1 MYFHDSLI
9 FNSLA
14 SKSIAK
20 FYVGSHYMKV
30 FAKIRL
36 LFHKPLHLSHQLLN
50 SLLLPNQFRK
60 LSSSRNFLP
69 FYIHAFTKMD
79 LQDSHKLYKPGELPY
94 QLEKLILILK
104 IYFRC
109 LCILY
114 HVLNSINVLPF
125 VDTIFDLFKLFCFLY
140 LIILGKQVLILQDLL
155 LILRKEEKLCRC

>member
-1 MYFHDSLI
+1 MHKLWFKLRKARVFLGWKTILLSVFHYFIVFFQCYHLVVQKSLMLVIPDDISKFMMYFHDSLI

-79 LQDSHKLYKPGELPY
+79 LQDSHKLYKPGE
-94 QLEKLILILK
+94 
-104 IYFRC
+104 
-109 LCILY
+109 
-114 HVLNSINVLPF
+114 
-125 VDTIFDLFKLFCFLY
+125 
-140 LIILGKQVLILQDLL
+140 
-155 LILRKEEKLCRC
+155 